1 MRHKYIFG
9 RVGLSGLSISLALF
23 SLLANAQ
30 TPPPDTKLEEIVVTA
45 QRRAENLQS
54 VPISMSALTGAM
66 LENLGVRDF
75 SDFASMIPNLSVGAG
90 TGSGGA
96 GSGFGVST
104 TRSIAIRGVAGN
116 NTTGVYLNDTPM
128 PMSLDPRALDLD
140 RIEVLRGP
148 QGTLFGAG
156 SMGGTLHYVTREPS
170 VDQTSARFGIEGF
183 NVEEGGTG
191 YSADGT
197 VNFQLSP
204 GRIGLRVNAFSA
216 FEPGLY
222 TRSWGGPQD
231 PRSPTLPYPPG
242 GAPVGQKDHVGDEQ
256 ATGLS
261 VSLKITPTSIP
272 GMTITPMYM
281 YQRTDSNGYPLADYT
296 EDNFTQ
302 TRPFDLSEAVEDTW
316 DFSSLTLT
324 QDVKFGRFIASGSYF
339 HRDAFDREDLT
350 EINAMFFWGI
360 PYYVPAPLD
369 STLVTKTWTGEAR
382 FESAFKGPTQLVV
395 GVFNSSSDRRY
406 PQYFLAPGLDEATG
420 FALGTDLEYTQN
432 TPNTDRERAAFIDV
446 TYAVTEAF
454 QISAGVRR
462 AHLEHEGA
470 YTADGPLNGG
480 PSGPPDTFSEH
491 GEDNTAP
498 RFTAKYE
505 IRPHQILYASA
516 AKGFRIG
523 GTNSVVPPI
532 CDQDLAD
539 LGLENGDPFASDSVW
554 SYEVGAKNSW
564 SGDRVRSRVAAY
576 SIDWQG
582 IQQTVFLPCTF
593 SIVANSGAAESKGA
607 ELEMDMALFGRLTL
621 NLTLG
626 YADAKITEA
635 TDQSQTVV
643 GQPLSGVAKWSG
655 SAAAQYTVPLGN
667 RTAFIRGQWAYTG
680 ARTSFINA
688 APPAGRPLDSYSIL
702 NLRGG
707 INQGPWELALFVRNV
722 FDERGVVS
730 DLLSEGAELEGRPRL
745 FVARPRTIGLELR
758 RDF

>member
-1 MRHKYIFG
+1 MRHKYGFG
-9 RVGLSGLSISLALF
+9 RIGLGGLSLPLALF
-23 SLLANAQ
+23 SLLAQAQ
-30 TPPPDTKLEEIVVTA
+30 TPPPDTGLEEIVVTA

-54 VPISMSALTGAM
+54 VPISMSALTGAT
-66 LENLGVRDF
+66 LENLGVKHF
-75 SDFASMIPNLSVGAG
+75 PDFASTIPNLSVGAG

-128 PMSLDPRALDLD
+128 PMSLDPRALDID
-140 RIEVLRGP
+140 RVEVLRGP

-156 SMGGTLHYVTREPS
+156 SMGGTLRFVTREPS
-170 VDQTSARFGIEGF
+170 VDQTSGRFGIEGSY
-183 NVEEGGTG
+183 VDKGGSG

-197 VNFQLSP
+197 VNFQLVP
-204 GRIGLRVNAFSA
+204 GRVAVRANAFSA
-216 FEPGLY
+216 YDPGLY

-231 PRSPTLPYPPG
+231 PRSPTLPFPPG
-242 GAPVGQKDHVGDEQ
+242 GAPVGQKDHVAAEQ
-256 ATGLS
+256 AIGVS
-261 VSLKITPTSIP
+261 VSLKITPSSIP

-281 YQRTDSNGYPLADYT
+281 YQRTSSNGYPLADYT
-296 EDNFTQ
+296 ADNFTQ
-302 TRPFDLSEAVEDTW
+302 TRPFNVSEAVKDTW
-316 DFSSLTLT
+316 TFSGVTLT
-324 QDVKFGRFIASGSYF
+324 QGVKFGRFIASGTYF

-350 EINAMFFWGI
+350 EINALFFWGI

-382 FESAFKGPTQLVV
+382 FESAFEGPMQLVV
-395 GVFNSSSDRRY
+395 GVFDSNSDRRY
-406 PQYFLAPGLDEATG
+406 PQFFNAPGLNAATG
-420 FALGTDLEYTQN
+420 GALGTDLEYTQN

-446 TYAVTEAF
+446 TYKATESLQF
-454 QISAGVRR
+454 SAGVRR

-480 PSGPPDTFSEH
+480 TSGPPDTFSKH
-491 GEDNTAP
+491 GENNTAP

-505 IRPHQILYASA
+505 IRPRQLLYASA

-532 CDQDLAD
+532 CDQDLAN
-539 LGLENGDPFASDSVW
+539 LGLKNGDPFASDSLW
-554 SYEVGAKNSW
+554 SYEVGTKNSW

-576 SIDWQG
+576 RIDWKE

-593 SIVANSGAAESKGA
+593 TVVANSGTAKSQGA
-607 ELEMDMALFGRLTL
+607 ELEMDMALLRHLTL

-626 YADAKITEA
+626 YEDAKITQA
-635 TDQSQTVV
+635 TAQSQTIV

-655 SAAAQYTVPLGN
+655 SATAQYTVPLGN
-667 RTAFIRGQWAYTG
+667 RMAFIRGQWEHTG

-688 APPAGRPLDSYSIL
+688 PPPTGRPLDSYDIL

-707 INQGPWELALFVRNV
+707 VNQGPLELTLFVRNL
-722 FDERGVVS
+722 FDKRGVVS
-730 DLLSEGAELEGRPRL
+730 DLLSEGAELAGRPRL
-745 FVARPRTIGLELR
+745 FVVRPRTIGLQLR